1 MMIEDLSPV
10 IAGWD
15 RLRLPRLGVIA
26 LGVKDERGVPHAV
39 DYFVCPPEVQEVYG
53 PQPRALDVMFP
64 SEDLAVIFPCSYQ
77 RWTDQFGLVCRG
89 DGRMANLSSIYAVRF
104 GEEYGIAYD
113 PEQDRFI
120 DARTGEVL
128 PLGMGASGKSFVR
141 ISCPGRQC
149 GFVEKGKCRP
159 VGRLSFLLPKV
170 PGVLGVYQI
179 TTSSVNSYLNIV
191 GGLATLRNLLGRV
204 SFVPVRLRVRVEEAH
219 PVVGSGQEKR
229 QVKTVVPVLYLDM
242 GEWTLERVVEMARER
257 QLVRAVA
264 LPPGPAVELEP
275 VDEEEKPDLLFPP
288 EQSEPEGTDQ
298 SAAGELGEGEDIL
311 EAPPQAAQ
319 RAAPAGARPAVAS
332 AQSAPAG
339 TKSVSAGEQ
348 PAQGQ
353 AARGVQTEAAGARP
367 LPASTQ
373 PAPGGVQQVRA
384 GAKPAPAGAQLTS
397 ASTQPASAGAGPN
410 GKVCGDFEVLA
421 PAITKKDREG
431 RDVLVLRV
439 RAVDAEGIA
448 AGTVVNAFSAP
459 GLHPYARQTL
469 AGAKQGATLLLE
481 GRMVR
486 PDALVVDQALVPSD
500 S

>member
-1 MMIEDLSPV
+1 MIEDLSPV

-15 RLRLPRLGVIA
+15 RLRLPRLGTIA

-64 SEDLAVIFPCSYQ
+64 SEDLSVIFPCSYQ

-89 DGRMANLSSIYAVRF
+89 DGRVANLSSIYAVRF

-128 PLGMGASGKSFVR
+128 PLGMGAGGKSFVR
-141 ISCPGRQC
+141 VSCSGRQC
-149 GFVEKGKCRP
+149 RFVEKGKCRP

-179 TTSSVNSYLNIV
+179 TTGSVNTYLNIV
-191 GGLATLRNLLGRV
+191 GGLATLRGLLGRV

-257 QLVRAVA
+257 QLIRAVA

-288 EQSEPEGTDQ
+288 EQPEPEGTN
-298 SAAGELGEGEDIL
+298 AGELGEGHSIP

-319 RAAPAGARPAVAS
+319 KTAPAGGQPAADARAAPAGARPA
-332 AQSAPAG
+332 PAG
-339 TKSVSAGEQ
+339 AVPAHVEAG
-348 PAQGQ
+348 
-353 AARGVQTEAAGARP
+353 
-367 LPASTQ
+367 
-373 PAPGGVQQVRA
+373 
-384 GAKPAPAGAQLTS
+384 GAKPAPARDKPAPAGEKPAP
-397 ASTQPASAGAGPN
+397 AGVQPAPAGVQPAPAREKPAPAGASPN

-421 PAITKKDREG
+421 PAITRKDREG